1 MYLGEFF
8 FVFVLA
14 SVLSLILVSGLGW
27 RHPRSDDVLASLAFS
42 FVLIGLFAWLA
53 SAWIGPQG
61 PTLWGVSWVPMAVVS
76 LLVALVILSLAVPP
90 SEPPVG
96 ERRTAREE
104 QRAVR
109 SQRRLYTYGVAFW
122 VLVVATITA
131 AIFGDTIL

>member
-1 MYLGEFF
+1 
-8 FVFVLA
+8 
-14 SVLSLILVSGLGW
+14 
-27 RHPRSDDVLASLAFS
+27 
-42 FVLIGLFAWLA
+42 
-53 SAWIGPQG
+53 
-61 PTLWGVSWVPMAVVS
+61 MAVVS

-131 AIFGDTIL
+131 AIFGNTIL